1 MQNRIETLLA
11 TTFGVMFL
19 GLSLFITVEV
29 LLRKLFGIS
38 LDGSYELGG
47 YALAI
52 GSTLSFTL
60 ALFGRSHI
68 RIDIIHERLPAIAK
82 AVLNTLSAIL
92 LASFA
97 ALMGYLAWSVIA
109 DTLDY
114 HAVSQ
119 TPWATPLIYPQSLWY
134 AGQAIFM
141 IAAIYLA
148 LKACWL
154 LSKGLTSELNEMYQ
168 PKSIKQELE
177 EELDSLKVRT
187 ATPNTTLQEHN

>member
-134 AGQAIFM
+134 AGQAIF
-141 IAAIYLA
+141 IY
-148 LKACWL
+148 
-154 LSKGLTSELNEMYQ
+154 T
-168 PKSIKQELE
+168 
-177 EELDSLKVRT
+177 
-187 ATPNTTLQEHN
+187 